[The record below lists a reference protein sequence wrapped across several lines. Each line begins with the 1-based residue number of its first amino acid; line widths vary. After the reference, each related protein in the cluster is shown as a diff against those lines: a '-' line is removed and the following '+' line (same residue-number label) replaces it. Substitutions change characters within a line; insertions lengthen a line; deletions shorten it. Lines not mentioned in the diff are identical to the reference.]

1 MNILSAVN
9 KPPGRA
15 AVGIAHAVVSLL
27 QTPAMRAD
35 VDAVLFSAKS
45 FAAAMLAYYVSL
57 RIGLANPY
65 WAIVTVYIVSQ
76 TSAGASLSRGVYRFV
91 GTLVGAAATV
101 AIIPNFVNDPI
112 VCSVVLACWIGLCLY
127 FSLLDRTPRAYAFV
141 LAGYTASLIGFPS
154 VVDPGAVFDT
164 ASVRVQEISIGIL
177 CAVLVHRYI
186 LPKRMT
192 GQFIGKLLA
201 ALRDARQL
209 AADALRGTPSEN
221 RRDRTQ
227 LAVDL
232 LGLQGL
238 ASHLPY
244 DPAPALRHESVQL
257 IHDRLARLLALAA
270 EIEDRIHSLG
280 VGGYNSPDEL
290 VALLDDLATWTCAV
304 EATDRERV
312 AKCLIARARAINNR
326 LGVGDATPG
335 VRLAANL
342 AGYLGEMIG
351 LLQDCD
357 NLGRHIVT
365 AEQSRETTMLHWPK
379 PAKGYIYH
387 RDRWMAGRAAL
398 GAIVGILI
406 SCAFWIWS
414 AWPEGGTAV
423 SIFGVCC
430 TLFGNVDAPAPNVI
444 KYMLGSIYGV
454 VISFAYSFVILPQVT
469 DFALLVAVLAPAFL
483 FAGSLQARPPTTFM
497 ALGITLTIPILSGLR
512 ATYAGD
518 FAASLNTVV
527 ALFAAVGF
535 GAVSMTLFQTVPVDA
550 AISRL
555 LRLSRRGVS
564 RRALGEVP
572 DDRHWTNLMIDR
584 TALLLPRL
592 RVSNKGYSD
601 VLDDTLHH
609 LRVGHAV
616 GSLRKI
622 IPQVDGDIAEKLGEL
637 LFAIAARFSARDL
650 KDHVDPTGFDQR
662 IETLQAMIA
671 DSSINDRSR
680 IAELLMDLRFA
691 LGLSHTASAPHDR

>member
-1 MNILSAVN
+1 M
-9 KPPGRA
+9 
-15 AVGIAHAVVSLL
+15 
-27 QTPAMRAD
+27 
-35 VDAVLFSAKS
+35 DAVLFSAKS

-141 LAGYTASLIGFPS
+141 LAGYTTSLIGFPS
-154 VVDPGAVFDT
+154 VLDPGTVFDT

-209 AADALRGTPSEN
+209 AADALKGTPSEN

-232 LGLQGL
+232 LALQGL

-257 IHDRLARLLALAA
+257 IHDRLARLLVLAA
-270 EIEDRIHSLG
+270 EIEDRLHSLG
-280 VGGYNSPDEL
+280 VSGDNSPDEL
-290 VALLDDLATWTCAV
+290 VALLDDFARWISAV
-304 EATDRERV
+304 EAADRERV
-312 AKCLIARARAINNR
+312 AKCLIARARAINTR
-326 LGVGDATPG
+326 FGAGAATPG

-365 AEQSRETTMLHWPK
+365 VEQSREATALHWPK

-444 KYMLGSIYGV
+444 KYMVGSIYGV
-454 VISFAYSFVILPQVT
+454 AISVAYSFVILPQVT
-469 DFALLVAVLAPAFL
+469 DFVLLVAVLAPAFL

-535 GAVSMTLFQTVPVDA
+535 GAVSMSLFQSVPVDA

-555 LRLSRRGVS
+555 LRLSRRDVS
-564 RRALGEVP
+564 LRALGDAP

-616 GSLRKI
+616 GSLRKM
-622 IPQVDGDIAEKLGEL
+622 IPQVDGDIAGKLGEL
-637 LFAIAARFSARDL
+637 LCAIAARFSARDL
-650 KDHVDPTGFDQR
+650 KEHVDPIGFDQR
-662 IETLQAMIA
+662 IETLQVMIA
-671 DSSINDRSR
+671 DSSINDRSQR
-680 IAELLMDLRFA
+680 VDLLIDLRFA
-691 LGLSHTASAPHDR
+691 LGPSNAASAAHDR

>member
-1 MNILSAVN
+1 
-9 KPPGRA
+9 
-15 AVGIAHAVVSLL
+15 
-27 QTPAMRAD
+27 MRAD
-35 VDAVLFSAKS
+35 LDALLFSAKS

-112 VCSVVLACWIGLCLY
+112 VCSAVLAGWIGLCLY

-141 LAGYTASLIGFPS
+141 LAGYTASLIGFPC
-154 VVDPGAVFDT
+154 VLDPGTVFDT
-164 ASVRVQEISIGIL
+164 ASVRVQEISLGIL

-192 GQFIGKLLA
+192 DQFIGKLLA
-201 ALRDARQL
+201 ALRDARRL
-209 AADALRGTPSEN
+209 AADALKGTPTEN
-221 RRDRTQ
+221 RRERTQ

-232 LGLQGL
+232 LALQGL
-238 ASHLPY
+238 ATHLPY

-257 IHDRLARLLALAA
+257 IHDRLARLLPLAA

-280 VGGYNSPDEL
+280 MDGDNSPDEL
-290 VALLDDLATWTCAV
+290 LALLDDIATWIPAV
-304 EATDRERV
+304 EAADREGV
-312 AKCLIARARAINNR
+312 ATCLIARARAINKR
-326 LGVGDATPG
+326 FSVGAATPG
-335 VRLAANL
+335 ARLAANL
-342 AGYLGEMIG
+342 AGHLGEMIG

-357 NLGRHIVT
+357 NLWRHIVT
-365 AEQSRETTMLHWPK
+365 ADPAHEVTVFHWPK

-406 SCAFWIWS
+406 SCAFWIGS

-454 VISFAYSFVILPQVT
+454 VISFAYSFVILPQIT

-535 GAVSMTLFQTVPVDA
+535 GAVSMTLFQTIPVDA

-564 RRALGEVP
+564 RRALGDVP

-592 RVSNKGYSD
+592 RVSSNGYLD

-616 GSLRKI
+616 GALRKM
-622 IPQVDGDIAEKLGEL
+622 IPQVDGDIAKKLAEL
-637 LFAIAARFSARDL
+637 LCAIAARFSARGL
-650 KDHVDPTGFDQR
+650 KGSVDPIGFDRR
-662 IETLQAMIA
+662 IETLQVMIA
-671 DSSINDRSR
+671 DRSINDRSR
-680 IAELLMDLRFA
+680 MADLLIDLRFA
-691 LGLSHTASAPHDR
+691 LGPSHTASAPHDR

>member
-1 MNILSAVN
+1 M
-9 KPPGRA
+9 
-15 AVGIAHAVVSLL
+15 
-27 QTPAMRAD
+27 
-35 VDAVLFSAKS
+35 DALLFSAKS

-91 GTLVGAAATV
+91 GTLAGAVATV

-112 VCSVVLACWIGLCLY
+112 ACSVVLACWIGLCLY

-141 LAGYTASLIGFPS
+141 LAGYTTSLIGFPS
-154 VVDPGAVFDT
+154 VLDPGAVFDT

-192 GQFIGKLLA
+192 GQFTGKLLA
-201 ALRDARQL
+201 ALRDARRL
-209 AADALRGTPSEN
+209 AADALKGTPREN

-232 LGLQGL
+232 LALQGL
-238 ASHLPY
+238 ATHLPY
-244 DPAPALRHESVQL
+244 DPAPVMRHESVQL
-257 IHDRLARLLALAA
+257 IHDRLARLLPLAA

-280 VGGYNSPDEL
+280 IGGGNSPDEL
-290 VALLDDLATWTCAV
+290 IALLDDIVTWIPAV
-304 EATDRERV
+304 EAAEREGD
-312 AKCLIARARAINNR
+312 AICLIARAQAIHKR
-326 LGVGDATPG
+326 FGADAATPG
-335 VRLAANL
+335 DRLAGNL
-342 AGYLGEMIG
+342 AGYLAEMIG

-357 NLGRHIVT
+357 SLGRHIVT
-365 AEQSRETTMLHWPK
+365 ADRSHEAAVLHWPK

-406 SCAFWIWS
+406 GCAFWIWS

-444 KYMLGSIYGV
+444 KYMVGSIYGV
-454 VISFAYSFVILPQVT
+454 AISFAYSFVILPQVT
-469 DFALLVAVLAPAFL
+469 DFVLLVAVLAPAFL
-483 FAGSLQARPPTTFM
+483 LAGSLQARPPTTFM

-535 GAVSMTLFQTVPVDA
+535 GVVSMTLFQTVPVDA

-555 LRLSRRGVS
+555 LRLSRRDVS
-564 RRALGEVP
+564 RRALGDAT
-572 DDRHWTNLMIDR
+572 DDMHWTNLMIDR
-584 TALLLPRL
+584 TVLLLPRL
-592 RVSNKGYSD
+592 RVSNKSYLD

-609 LRVGHAV
+609 LRIGRAV
-616 GSLRKI
+616 GPLRKM
-622 IPQVDGDIAEKLGEL
+622 IPQVNCDIAEKLGEL
-637 LFAIAARFSARDL
+637 LCAITLRFGARGL
-650 KDHVDPTGFDQR
+650 KGRVDSIGFVQR
-662 IETLQAMIA
+662 IETLQVMIA

-680 IAELLMDLRFA
+680 MVDLLIDLKFA
-691 LGLSHTASAPHDR
+691 LGPSNAASAAHDR